1 MSDISIQEQAAKAKA
16 QTGDVLARTR
26 ANRWRVDLAGY
37 GFLLPFLIAY
47 ALFLIW
53 PAILMLRMSFF
64 NWSLDGHGTTDFLGL
79 ANYGEV
85 LSDPSFWQALWNTIV
100 FTVIST
106 PALVIISFILALLVN
121 RAIPAKGVF
130 RTIFFAPFIIPV
142 SVVTIIWSW
151 LYEPGFGLIN
161 GTLAEIGIQN
171 GPNWLTQPGLAMIA
185 IVILTVWWTVGFNFV
200 LYLSGMQQISRDL
213 YDAASIDGAGGWA
226 RTRWI
231 TIPLLGRITLM
242 IVILQII
249 ASLQVFGQIYLLT
262 AGGPNFS
269 TRPVIQYIYESGFS
283 TFRVGFASAMSFIF
297 FILVAVISAVWFS
310 ILQRQQRGNN

>member
-1 MSDISIQEQAAKAKA
+1 MSDMTIQEQSAKAKVIP
-16 QTGDVLARTR
+16 GDVLAKTR
-26 ANRWRVDLAGY
+26 ANRWRVDMAGY
-37 GFLLPFLIAY
+37 GFALPFLIVY

-53 PAILMLRMSFF
+53 PAILMLRISFF
-64 NWSLDGHGTTDFLGL
+64 NWGLDGHGTTDFLGL

-85 LSDPSFWQALWNTIV
+85 LSDASFWQALGNTVV

-121 RAIPAKGVF
+121 RAIPAKGLF

-142 SVVTIIWSW
+142 SVVTIIWGW

-161 GTLAEIGIQN
+161 GTLAELGIQN

-185 IVILTVWWTVGFNFV
+185 VVIMTVWWTVGINFV
-200 LYLSGMQQISRDL
+200 LYISGMQQISRDL
-213 YDAASIDGAGGWA
+213 YDAASIDGAGGWG

-231 TIPLLGRITLM
+231 TIPLLGRITSL

-249 ASLQVFGQIYLLT
+249 ASLQVFPQIYLLT
-262 AGGPNFS
+262 TGGPNFS
-269 TRPVIQYIYESGFS
+269 TRPVIQYMYESGFS
-283 TFRVGFASAMSFIF
+283 NMRVGFASAMSFIF
-297 FILVAVISAVWFS
+297 FILVAIISAVWFT

>member
-1 MSDISIQEQAAKAKA
+1 MSDISIQEQAAAKV

-26 ANRWRVDLAGY
+26 SNRWRVDLTGY
-37 GFLLPFLIAY
+37 GFVLPFLIAY

-53 PAILMLRMSFF
+53 PVILMLRMSFF
-64 NWSLDGHGTTDFLGL
+64 NWGLDGHGTTDFLGL
-79 ANYGEV
+79 ANYVEV
-85 LSDPSFWQALWNTIV
+85 LSDPSFWQALWNTIL

-106 PALVIISFILALLVN
+106 PVLVIISFILALLVN
-121 RAIPAKGVF
+121 RAIPAKGLF

-161 GTLAEIGIQN
+161 GSLAELGIQN

-185 IVILTVWWTVGFNFV
+185 IVILTAWWTVGFNFV

-231 TIPLLGRITLM
+231 TIPLLGRITGM
-242 IVILQII
+242 IIILQII

-262 AGGPNFS
+262 VGGPNFT
-269 TRPVIQYIYESGFS
+269 TRPVIQYMYESGFS
-283 TFRVGFASAMSFIF
+283 NMRVGFASAMSFIF
-297 FILVAVISAVWFS
+297 FILVAIISAIWFS
-310 ILQRQQRGNN
+310 ILQNQQRGNN

>member
-1 MSDISIQEQAAKAKA
+1 MSDISIQEQAAKVKV
-16 QTGDVLARTR
+16 QTGDALARTR
-26 ANRWRVDLAGY
+26 ANRWRIDLTGY
-37 GFLLPFLIAY
+37 GFVLPFLIAY
-47 ALFLIW
+47 ALFLVW
-53 PAILMLRMSFF
+53 PTILMLRMSFF
-64 NWSLDGHGTTDFLGL
+64 NWGLDGHGTNDFLGL
-79 ANYGEV
+79 ANYAEV
-85 LSDPSFWQALWNTIV
+85 LSDPSFWQALGNTIV
-100 FTVIST
+100 FTVIVT

-142 SVVTIIWSW
+142 SVVTIIWGW

-161 GTLAEIGIQN
+161 GTLAELGIQN

-185 IVILTVWWTVGFNFV
+185 VVILTVWWTVGFNFV

-213 YDAASIDGAGGWA
+213 YDAASIDGAGGWG

-231 TIPLLGRITLM
+231 TIPLLGRITGM
-242 IVILQII
+242 VVILTII
-249 ASLQVFGQIYLLT
+249 GSLQVFGQIYLLT

-283 TFRVGFASAMSFIF
+283 NMRVGYASAMSFIF
-297 FILVAVISAVWFS
+297 FILVAIISAVWFT
-310 ILQRQQRGNN
+310 ILQRQQRGA